1 MNTKNMIAK
10 IKNLFKRKHKRT
22 LPLDHVYTFE
32 DGTKLYTYKAEHYGK
47 ISSRHYRNIQ
57 EAVNYLMTFYM
68 TKHEWLEAVSKI
80 EDNLTFAIQ
89 EAKTAK
95 RIEPMANSL
104 NILKDFKARA
114 AGLKNANQT
123 LMEYLFCTFYLI
135 DDETETGYSELHN
148 SRKIELLNSDPLMAD
163 FFLTNLQ
170 ENMKSYFPISEE
182 NTLIALGNLI
192 SERERIYSNFH
203 ENLKKQTSPSVSSPE
218 PMQSS

>member
-1 MNTKNMIAK
+1 MMKWLT
-10 IKNLFKRKHKRT
+10 NLFKRKPKRT

-68 TKHEWLEAVSKI
+68 TKHEWLEAVAKI

-89 EAKTAK
+89 EVKTAK

-135 DDETETGYSELHN
+135 DDETETGYSEIHN
-148 SRKIELLNSDPLMAD
+148 SRKVELLNSDPLMAD

-170 ENMKSYFPISEE
+170 GNMRSYFPISEE
-182 NTLIALGNLI
+182 NTLLVLGNLI
-192 SERERIYSNFH
+192 AERERIYSSFH
-203 ENLKKQTSPSVSSPE
+203 ENLKKQTLQSESSQAPMPSS
-218 PMQSS
+218 

>member
-1 MNTKNMIAK
+1 MKWISK
-10 IKNLFKRKHKRT
+10 LFKRSPKRT

-68 TKHEWLEAVSKI
+68 TKNEWLEAVSKI

-148 SRKIELLNSDPLMAD
+148 SRKIDLLNSDPLMAD

-170 ENMKSYFPISEE
+170 ENMRSYFPISEE
-182 NTLIALGNLI
+182 NTLIVLGNLI
-192 SERERIYSNFH
+192 AERERIYSSFQ
-203 ENLKKQTSPSVSSPE
+203 ENLKKQTSPYVSSQE
-218 PMQSS
+218 PTQSN